1 MEPGKRISDGG
12 VWEGSDDGRA
22 EGGWESTDWGLRRF
36 GRWQSQRRLRAD
48 RLRSEKVWKMAEMA
62 EAART
67 MGSLKADLTEM
78 VHAKISLKE
87 PLKACWKSTA
97 SEARHR
103 QWR

>member
-1 MEPGKRISDGG
+1 
-12 VWEGSDDGRA
+12 
-22 EGGWESTDWGLRRF
+22 
-36 GRWQSQRRLRAD
+36 
-48 RLRSEKVWKMAEMA
+48 LRSEKVWKMAEMA

-103 QWR
+103 Q